1 VISVLQALKLDTTLS
16 ITSIPEEYREIVA
29 AQEVIGWDNFLMG
42 LWANQWRCQ
51 LKAERL
57 QNKGIF
63 RLPERAIAAM
73 IAKLW
78 EIGWHL
84 WLGRNASIYPA
95 EDVNAEGGGC
105 YA

>member
-1 VISVLQALKLDTTLS
+1 LQALKMGTTFS

-42 LWANQWRCQ
+42 LWAYQWRCQ
-51 LKAERL
+51 LKADRL

-63 RLPERAIAAM
+63 RLPERAIAAV

-78 EIGWHL
+78 YIARL
-84 WLGRNASIYPA
+84 LTLSILISP
-95 EDVNAEGGGC
+95 
-105 YA
+105 